1 MYVTIL
7 VSCIAI
13 IIIHSTQIFF
23 HGILI
28 CWGGDGGGFRV
39 RSTIL
44 SRVMLDLYLARIM
57 TVDLVMLALILLI
70 LAHGVLIRSCYALHT
85 EIPKQS
91 EDVSSRLDNVS
102 SLLDE
107 ALDML
112 ADAGSAV
119 TQSVANASPFESPP
133 QSILSTLIT
142 SMLMRQNHASTTQQE
157 QREIHEVDPSTT
169 NAQDDQRGEH
179 SAEPFGLE
187 RNHEGV
193 L

>member
-1 MYVTIL
+1 
-7 VSCIAI
+7 
-13 IIIHSTQIFF
+13 
-23 HGILI
+23 
-28 CWGGDGGGFRV
+28 
-39 RSTIL
+39 
-44 SRVMLDLYLARIM
+44 MLDSYLARIM
-57 TVDLVMLALILLI
+57 TVDLVMFALILLI

-179 SAEPFGLE
+179 SAEPLGLE